1 MHELNNF
8 HILGNLWGV
17 FVRRAES
24 KREILRHGRVVAVL
38 LLLRSL
44 EDLQLEGGQQLHPQ
58 GQPQL
63 PHHRVRYVKIW

>member
-24 KREILRHGRVVAVL
+24 EREILRHGRVLAVL
-38 LLLRSL
+38 LLLRRD
-44 EDLQLEGGQQLHPQ
+44 EDLQLAGGQQLHPQ

-63 PHHRVRYVKIW
+63 PHHRVRYVEDS